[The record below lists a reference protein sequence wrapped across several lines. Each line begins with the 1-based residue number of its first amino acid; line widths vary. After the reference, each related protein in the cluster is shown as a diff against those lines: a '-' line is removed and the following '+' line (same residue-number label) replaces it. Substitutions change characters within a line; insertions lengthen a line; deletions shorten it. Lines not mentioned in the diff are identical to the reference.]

1 MFCFRS
7 NPSFSLLI
15 FSLFFLFVFYTSG
28 TAIPHHPQRFPGDGV
43 EIADRSQFFDVLP
56 WKTRRLMADA
66 ATANSSLVLAEDRT
80 RRKDPLDHFN
90 RYTGGWNISNE
101 HYIAS
106 VVFTAA
112 PFFII
117 AAVWFV
123 LFGLSLFLICLC
135 RCCCPREPYGYSRL
149 AYALSLIFLIFFTLA
164 AIAGCAVLY
173 TGQGKFHGSTS
184 DFMDYVV
191 NQADFTA
198 QNLRNVSDY
207 LESAQK
213 IGVQAVF
220 LPSDVQKQID
230 DVQTK
235 IGSAATTL
243 SNKTQ
248 ENSKNIEDGL
258 DAMRLALIIIAGVM
272 LFLAF
277 LGFIFSIFGLQCL
290 VYFLVIFGWILVAG
304 TFIVCGV
311 FLFLH
316 NVVADT
322 CVAMDQW
329 VQNPTAHTAL
339 DDILPCVDNATA
351 QETLTRTKDVTFQI
365 GTIVDRV
372 ISNVTN
378 RNFPPNAGPLYFNQS
393 GPLMPA
399 LCNPFNADLTDRKCA
414 AGEVVLDNAT
424 EAWKNYTCQVSASGI
439 CNTTGRMTPVI
450 YGQIAAA
457 VNVSYALYH
466 YGPFLVNLTD
476 CTFVRQTFS
485 DINSQYCPGLRKYTQ
500 WIYLGLL
507 VVSLA
512 VMLSL
517 IFWVIYARERRHR
530 VYTKQLLTEDKAP

>member
-1 MFCFRS
+1 MFRFRS
-7 NPSFSLLI
+7 IPSFFLLI
-15 FSLFFLFVFYTSG
+15 FSLFFLFVVSTSG
-28 TAIPHHPQRFPGDGV
+28 TSLPNHPQRFPDGV
-43 EIADRSQFFDVLP
+43 EIAGRTQFFDVLP
-56 WKTRRLMADA
+56 WKTRRLMADKA
-66 ATANSSLVLAEDRT
+66 FANSSLVLAQERT

-90 RYTGGWNISNE
+90 HYTGGWNISNK

-112 PFFII
+112 PFFIV

-123 LFGLSLFLICLC
+123 LFGISLFIICLC
-135 RCCCPREPYGYSRL
+135 RCCCPREPYGYSRV
-149 AYALSLIFLIFFTLA
+149 AYAMSLIFLIFFTLA
-164 AIAGCAVLY
+164 AIAGCVVLY

-184 DFMDYVV
+184 YFMGYVV

-198 QNLRNVSDY
+198 ENLRNVSDY

-213 IGVQAVF
+213 IGVDAVF

-248 ENSKNIEDGL
+248 ENSQKINDGL
-258 DAMRLALIIIAGVM
+258 DAMRLALIIIAAVM
-272 LFLAF
+272 LFLVF

-290 VYFLVIFGWILVAG
+290 VYFLVILGWILVVG

-322 CVAMDQW
+322 CVAMNQW
-329 VQNPTAHTAL
+329 VLNPMAHTAL

-365 GTIVDRV
+365 GKIVDKV
-372 ISNVTN
+372 ITSVTN
-378 RNFPPNAGPLYFNQS
+378 QNAPPNAGPLYFNQS

-399 LCNPFNADLTDRKCA
+399 LCNPFNADLTDRNCS
-414 AGEVVLDNAT
+414 AGEVALDNAT
-424 EAWKNYTCQVSASGI
+424 EVWKKYTCQVSASGI
-439 CNTTGRMTPVI
+439 CTTPGRMTPII
-450 YGQIAAA
+450 YSQMAAA

-466 YGPFLVNLTD
+466 YGPFLVNLVD
-476 CTFVRQTFS
+476 CTFVRQTFT
-485 DINSQYCPGLRKYTQ
+485 DISQQHCPGLRKYTQ
-500 WIYLGLL
+500 WIYIGLL
-507 VVSLA
+507 IVSVA
-512 VMLSL
+512 VMISL

-530 VYTKQLLTEDKAP
+530 VFTKRLLTEDKAP